1 MTKKDKTFDIQ
12 KWEIFLT
19 NFEKSTLIGAIIV
32 TLTGLIVYGHI
43 RRGIFGSFSYLLLM
57 SMHKVFQEYSSTC
70 VVYLGKQGKEITLK
84 EKFLLTLE
92 PCGRLHPV

>member
-43 RRGIFGSFSYLLLM
+43 IILEGAF
-57 SMHKVFQEYSSTC
+57 
-70 VVYLGKQGKEITLK
+70 LGLSAI
-84 EKFLLTLE
+84 
-92 PCGRLHPV
+92 CC